1 MRPEPIPGAG
11 PILAIEL
18 SQRLGGVA
26 VARGGLVLAR
36 REVVGGRR
44 DRDELLPAIAEVLD
58 ECSVAARELEVVAAK
73 AAGAGPLV
81 ELELHECEG
90 DKTD

>member
-26 VARGGLVLAR
+26 VAHDRGGLPEAVDHRGGILVVQSSSGPQGSTLAAISR
-36 REVVGGRR
+36 TPIPVAVVM
-44 DRDELLPAIAEVLD
+44 AT
-58 ECSVAARELEVVAAK
+58 
-73 AAGAGPLV
+73 GA
-81 ELELHECEG
+81 
-90 DKTD
+90 